1 MPRLLLFG
9 QLREYAETLHGA
21 DIEAG
26 ATSMAELLG
35 WLNQHHPELGQA
47 LRRPGVRFAVDGG
60 FADAETAILPR
71 SEVALMSPLSGG

>member
-9 QLREYAETLHGA
+9 RLREYAEALHGA

-26 ATSMAELLG
+26 ATSVAALLG
-35 WLNQHHPELGQA
+35 WVKQHHPELGEA
-47 LRRPGVRFAVDGG
+47 LTRPGVRFAVDGR
-60 FADAETAILPR
+60 FADAETPISPR